1 MDELTA
7 TERDQIVTEARTWV
21 GTPFH
26 HQGRLKGVGVDCAG
40 VAVGVAQACG
50 LEWSDAQ
57 GYGRLPHRGLFSATI
72 DAVTQPVEL
81 EDVQPG
87 DLMVFTWGDDPQHV
101 AIVSQVLPVMQIV
114 HAWQQA
120 RACVENVFDESW
132 RSRLTG
138 CRRYKKA

>member
-1 MDELTA
+1 MSELTDEDRA
-7 TERDQIVTEARTWV
+7 QIVREARSWL

-26 HQGRLKGVGVDCAG
+26 HQGRVKGVGVDCAG
-40 VAVGVAQACG
+40 VAVEVAKACG

-57 GYGRLPHRGLFSATI
+57 GYGRLPYRGLFTKTI
-72 DAVTQPVEL
+72 EAVTDPVDL
-81 EDVQPG
+81 ADVLPG
-87 DLMVFTWGDDPQHV
+87 DLMVFTWRDDPQHV
-101 AIVSQVLPVMQIV
+101 AIVTRVGSTIQMV

-120 RACVENVFDESW
+120 TVCAENVFDETW